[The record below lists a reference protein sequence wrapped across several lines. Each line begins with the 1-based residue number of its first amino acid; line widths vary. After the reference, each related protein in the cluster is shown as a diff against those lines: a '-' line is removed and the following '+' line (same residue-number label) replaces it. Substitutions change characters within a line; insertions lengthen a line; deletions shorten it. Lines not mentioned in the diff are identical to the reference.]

1 MHEDAR
7 SQHALTTPPLPEP
20 GGQSGYADMPMT
32 KVPGWHGIIAWDALL
47 NGMATGLFLAAA
59 VSELASPAVFMRV
72 AKVAYPVAFVLLIV
86 DLGLLVL
93 DLGDPLRFH
102 HMLRVFKPSSPMSLG
117 TWSLAVFSLPLTA
130 AAGLSGLAELG
141 WDFEWA
147 RLLAVIVG
155 LLPGFGSAAYKGVLL
170 STNAQPGWKD
180 ARWLG
185 GYLTN
190 SALLMGCGELLILS
204 ALMGQQQVTSI
215 LRAAFIVLLV
225 LNVIPLGLLFANLQP
240 THARLYTRE
249 QQWRAGALIFAAGTL
264 IPLGLTL
271 LNGGLLF
278 IFGSVIFLL
287 LASWVIRFVYV
298 KIPHTSP
305 LEIGSTVSLWVGC
318 GGRLPCGGCIPPLR
332 GPENRV

>member
-1 MHEDAR
+1 MHTNSR
-7 SQHALTTPPLPEP
+7 PQHALTEPSLPEQ
-20 GGQSGYADMPMT
+20 GQSGYANMTVT

-47 NGMATGLFLAAA
+47 NGLATGLFLAAA
-59 VSELASPAVFMRV
+59 VSELAAPTVFMRV
-72 AKVAYPVAFVLLIV
+72 AKVAYPVALLLLLV

-117 TWSLAVFSLPLTA
+117 TWCLTVFSLPLTA
-130 AAGLSGLAELG
+130 AAGLSLLAELG

-147 RLLAVIVG
+147 RITAVVVG

-190 SALLMGCGELLILS
+190 SALLMGCAELLVLS
-204 ALMGQQQVTSI
+204 ALMGQTQAIAI
-215 LRAAFIVLLV
+215 LHTAFIVLLA
-225 LNVIPLGLLFANLQP
+225 LNVIPLVLLFANLRP
-240 THARLYTRE
+240 AHALLYTRG
-249 QQWRAGALIFAAGTL
+249 QQWRIGVLIAAGAL
-264 IPLGLTL
+264 IPLGLML
-271 LNGGLLF
+271 LNSDLPFLLAAVSILLF
-278 IFGSVIFLL
+278 E
-287 LASWVIRFVYV
+287 SWLIRFLYV

-305 LEIGSTVSLWVGC
+305 LGVRSGE
-318 GGRLPCGGCIPPLR
+318 
-332 GPENRV
+332 

>member
-1 MHEDAR
+1 MHANSS
-7 SQHALTTPPLPEP
+7 SQHASTKPPLPEQ
-20 GGQSGYADMPMT
+20 GGQVGYENTTVT

-59 VSELASPAVFMRV
+59 VSELAAPAVFTHV
-72 AKVAYPVAFVLLIV
+72 AKMAYPIALVLLIV

-102 HMLRVFKPSSPMSLG
+102 HMLRVLKLGSPMSVG
-117 TWSLAVFSLPLTA
+117 TWCLTIFSLPLTA
-130 AAGLSGLAELG
+130 AAGLSVLSLLG
-141 WDFEWA
+141 WDFKWA
-147 RLLAVIVG
+147 RIIAVVMG

-190 SALLMGCGELLILS
+190 SALLMGCGELLVLS
-204 ALMGQQQVTSI
+204 ALMGQSQATAI
-215 LRAAFIVLLV
+215 LRTAFIVLLV
-225 LNVIPLGLLFANLQP
+225 LNVIPLGLLFANLRP
-240 THARLYTRE
+240 AHALLYTRE
-249 QQWRAGALIFAAGTL
+249 QQWRVGLLIAAGAL
-264 IPLGLTL
+264 IPLGLML

-278 IFGSVIFLL
+278 ILVAVIVLL
-287 LASWVIRFVYV
+287 VESWLIRFLYV

-305 LEIGSTVSLWVGC
+305 LEVRSGA
-318 GGRLPCGGCIPPLR
+318 
-332 GPENRV
+332 